1 MTGIEMATAGQVRH
15 YCERCG
21 TELLP
26 ADPAPLC
33 ATCWLAEG
41 AVMVVPMIDSIN
53 GVRVRGVTDGSGP
66 RHYAARHTPLH
77 NEVRPAAHPR
87 RRLAVASV
95 LCLLSLV
102 VMTASAPST
111 FASSAPSEPLYT
123 GTVTLNKSADACLAN
138 LWKLIAD
145 KSEGRPSASDVVC
158 PASGKPYVYTQYQGV
173 TTISCPDPARHGAV
187 SISVRSDTK
196 VPVAR

>member
-1 MTGIEMATAGQVRH
+1 MATAGQVKH

-41 AVMVVPMIDSIN
+41 AIMVVPMFDSII
-53 GVRVRGVTDGSGP
+53 RVRGIGGSDP
-66 RHYAARHTPLH
+66 RHYAPRHTPLH
-77 NEVRPAAHPR
+77 NEIRPPAHPR
-87 RRLAVASV
+87 RRLAVAGV

-102 VMTASAPST
+102 IMTASTPST
-111 FASSAPSEPLYT
+111 FAASAPAEPLYT
-123 GTVTLNKSADACLAN
+123 GTVVLNKSADACLSN
-138 LWKLIAD
+138 LWRLIAD
-145 KSEGRPSASDVVC
+145 KSEGHPSASDMVC
-158 PASGKPYVYTQYQGV
+158 PACGKPYIYTQYQGV
-173 TTISCPDPARHGAV
+173 TTISCPDPSAHGAV

>member
-1 MTGIEMATAGQVRH
+1 MTTAGQVKH

-21 TELLP
+21 TELLL

-33 ATCWLAEG
+33 ASCWLAEG

-53 GVRVRGVTDGSGP
+53 GVSVRGAADAAGRRQYRP
-66 RHYAARHTPLH
+66 RHAPIH
-77 NEVRPAAHPR
+77 NQLRPQAHPR
-87 RRLAVASV
+87 RRVALASIM
-95 LCLLSLV
+95 CLLSLAI
-102 VMTASAPST
+102 MTASAPSS
-111 FASSAPSEPLYT
+111 FAVSTPAQPLHVGSAH
-123 GTVTLNKSADACLAN
+123 LNSSADACIAV
-138 LWKLIAD
+138 LWTLIAER
-145 KSEGRPSASDVVC
+145 SEGLPSRAAVVC
-158 PASGKPYVYTQYQGV
+158 PGCGKPYIYTQYQGI